1 MAYRNGIYV
10 AFAADGNT
18 DITKSDIKYYNLMK
32 LWNLMKNRDFQFIN
46 PHEKGAMLRSG
57 SKEATIKATLR
68 DRLDN
73 SKLMILLV
81 GNTTKLDTDFVPY
94 ELQYAISSC
103 DLPIV
108 VCYVNERSRIT
119 QITPRL
125 RQLWP
130 KILADSIDDGT
141 THTIHIPFRQ
151 RILNQALN
159 QFNLNNRPSY
169 HAGYFTDAAYDGIY
183 KPGEI

>member
-18 DITKSDIKYYNLMK
+18 DVTKSDIKYYNLMK

-57 SKEATIKATLR
+57 SKELTIKKTLR

-73 SKLMILLV
+73 SKVMILLV

-94 ELQYAISSC
+94 EIQYAISSC
-103 DLPIV
+103 DLPII
-108 VCYVNERSRIT
+108 VCYVNERNRIT
-119 QITPRL
+119 TLQQRFKN
-125 RQLWP
+125 LWP
-130 KILADSIDDGT
+130 KVLADAINDGT

-159 QFNLNNRPSY
+159 QFNLSNRPTY
-169 HAGYFTDAAYDGIY
+169 HDGVY
-183 KPGEI
+183 GDDTYNKLYNAGEI